1 MEYGSKGVLDMCDCN
16 LVHCMIAKGF
26 DLNGTVKYLLDTFT
40 LMNKQ
45 NQEKNL
51 APCMMILN
59 RNENFNK
66 GINKILKMISML
78 DQSPETLTAFIIERF
93 PVGTLIYKNLYSFYL
108 FLARIACTNT
118 PKADHSNAI
127 L

>member
-16 LVHCMIAKGF
+16 LVHCLIAKGF
-26 DLNGTVKYLLDTFT
+26 DLNGSVKYLLDSFT
-40 LMNKQ
+40 LQNRQ

-59 RNENFNK
+59 RNVNFNK

-78 DQSPETLTAFIIERF
+78 D
-93 PVGTLIYKNLYSFYL
+93 
-108 FLARIACTNT
+108 
-118 PKADHSNAI
+118 
-127 L
+127 

>member
-26 DLNGTVKYLLDTFT
+26 DLNSSVRFLLDSFT
-40 LMNKQ
+40 LQNRQ

-51 APCMMILN
+51 ASCMMILN
-59 RNENFNK
+59 RNANFNK

-78 DQSPETLTAFIIERF
+78 D
-93 PVGTLIYKNLYSFYL
+93 
-108 FLARIACTNT
+108 
-118 PKADHSNAI
+118 
-127 L
+127 